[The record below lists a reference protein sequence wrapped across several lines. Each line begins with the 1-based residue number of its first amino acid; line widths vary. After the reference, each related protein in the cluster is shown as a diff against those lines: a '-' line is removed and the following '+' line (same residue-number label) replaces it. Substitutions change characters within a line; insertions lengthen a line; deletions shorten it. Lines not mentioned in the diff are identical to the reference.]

1 MRYKIMRRRTW
12 AAVLVL
18 GLLGG
23 ALAGAPAE
31 TNPPPES
38 AALDGRDPAAP
49 VPAGVQAQP
58 SAAHPSPQAEFGF
71 PVGETLVYSV
81 HWGFLHVGETRVW
94 NEWIEED
101 GRRLLAIRARIQTVS
116 VLDKIFPVDDFL
128 ESVVDPQTFLPLRFT
143 RRLSEGRYRLH
154 EVTTFD
160 HAALRAHWKHLLR
173 KDSEE
178 DFAIESNTR
187 DMISFMFYM
196 RRHAWQPDIEF
207 SERVMANEK
216 LYDLIVQTRQY
227 EKIKLPAYGS
237 VRSLLVE
244 PDAKFQGVFLKVGR
258 LRVWISDDQRCLC
271 TVATAKIPV
280 GTVRVMLQRVEGPG
294 DDHWRMP
301 GKTDRH
307 GEDD

>member
-1 MRYKIMRRRTW
+1 MRHEIMRGRTW
-12 AAVLVL
+12 AAGLVL
-18 GLLGG
+18 ALLGG

-31 TNPPPES
+31 TNPPPD
-38 AALDGRDPAAP
+38 A
-49 VPAGVQAQP
+49 AQP
-58 SAAHPSPQAEFGF
+58 SPLPEFSF

-94 NEWIEED
+94 NEWIEEN

-160 HAALRAHWKHLLR
+160 HAALQAHWKHLLR
-173 KDSEE
+173 KDSEQ
-178 DFAIESNTR
+178 DFAIEADTR

-196 RRHAWQPDIEF
+196 RRHAWQPDSKF

-227 EKIKLPAYGS
+227 EKIKLPEYGS

-271 TVATAKIPV
+271 TMATAKIPV

-294 DDHWRMP
+294 EDHWRTP
-301 GKTDRH
+301 EETDRD